1 MMSLDV
7 LFRINVSRPGLEG
20 AHFNNLVS
28 LSFPVFSEL
37 FHQAP
42 KLLMNELGIPAL
54 SLALVNSAWTI
65 SEGGIGAP
73 EEEEVVVGSLVMV
86 ASDEVEE
93 MRDSRR
99 EEVVDDGLE
108 G

>member
-1 MMSLDV
+1 MS
-7 LFRINVSRPGLEG
+7 NVTPG

-73 EEEEVVVGSLVMV
+73 EEEVVVELGSLVMV
-86 ASDEVEE
+86 ASDEAEVEE